1 MLPGDSTED
10 ELSTSES
17 TESEQ
22 QYYNDNNYLP
32 VFRNG
37 LTCGL
42 STKEIVSILKTTNVN
57 DKCVAKVVPTCTSVS
72 HNVAFV
78 VDVTSKFV
86 GQQCCAAH
94 IVHSIVNNTVQHFYT

>member
-37 LTCGL
+37 LSNMWTIHKRDC
-42 STKEIVSILKTTNVN
+42 
-57 DKCVAKVVPTCTSVS
+57 
-72 HNVAFV
+72 
-78 VDVTSKFV
+78 
-86 GQQCCAAH
+86 
-94 IVHSIVNNTVQHFYT
+94 FYP